1 MGSMAAGGTA
11 RWAERFRHELML
23 LFCCGGIY
31 VCYMLY
37 GYYQEKMFVVIF
49 CLLYMSVLSPALVV

>member
-1 MGSMAAGGTA
+1 
-11 RWAERFRHELML
+11 ML